1 MILLRCKVCLTITKD
16 SLSHPCRVQSMIR
29 FELYPL
35 SCLKIYV
42 EPSLIL
48 NFFMFSI
55 NSGVEVPQNYFKE
68 VLENIEKNRLLSPL
82 LVVTTLSSCPTA
94 SLGVVRDYLL
104 RTLRVEETNI
114 QEDTRILEQYRRDTE
129 ALRETIHVLRY

>member
-1 MILLRCKVCLTITKD
+1 MR
-16 SLSHPCRVQSMIR
+16 SLHLFLI
-29 FELYPL
+29 FL
-35 SCLKIYV
+35 S
-42 EPSLIL
+42 
-48 NFFMFSI
+48 SI
-55 NSGVEVPQNYFKE
+55 VSGVEVPQNYFKE

-129 ALRETIHVLRY
+129 ALRETIHGLRY